1 MENKKVAFCD
11 VSGIGTSRVHALVC
25 LQGQDPV
32 DKNFGCLWSNLALDV
47 CLVHAL
53 AHPRTQYL
61 RWVFALCMLLC
72 MQGLITCVGCLPCA
86 CSCACKG

>member
-53 AHPRTQYL
+53 VRARYSDHGDFVVWPN
-61 RWVFALCMLLC
+61 F
-72 MQGLITCVGCLPCA
+72 GLGV
-86 CSCACKG
+86 